1 METPIYLDFD
11 LQITATANGYRAHVF
26 NSPVGQATVDF
37 HLPFTNSELK
47 SMLGRFLQPAS
58 LASRAFEQ
66 ETVKP
71 FGTQLFTAL
80 FQGELLA
87 CFGRSVDAARRQ
99 NAGLRIRLRFAD
111 TPELAHLPWEYLHD
125 PTANRFL
132 TLSSA
137 TPLVHYVEMAEP
149 VRPLAVATPLRIL
162 AVIASPS
169 DQPALNV
176 EQEWQNVQ
184 TALNPLVRR
193 GQVIIDRLQ
202 PSTLPTL
209 QSILRRNE
217 YHIFHFIGHST
228 FDEATQEGMLVL
240 TDEAGRT
247 ALLSARH
254 LGQLIH
260 NEPTLALAVLN
271 SCEGSRTAKADP
283 FAGVAQTLVQQ
294 GVPAVIAMQFQIS
307 DPAAI
312 LFSQEF
318 YAALADG
325 YAVDAASTEARVA
338 MATRL
343 GGAEWGTPRLFLR
356 AGSGHLWQIAN
367 QITAG
372 KLGLGEQIHQD
383 LGVLANLIQTPEVR
397 ATVIAF
403 RTDFQA
409 AGEQIDLLGNY
420 KELHDLLHNLEFLC
434 YNGLVQEARRFPQD
448 ETALGILTDHE
459 LTLQDLV
466 RRLQDVASRPILL
479 SEENGWIS
487 EIVEAQNQLQLA
499 LEQSDAELLKR
510 AIWLLRRVLYRH
522 PTRVNERLNAAARAL
537 RLAAIVQA
545 MHTILEKVRQ
555 QPADRTPAQRERV
568 QQFENGVQALMLLQQ
583 NLSARVSQHDRWQA
597 VDLELR
603 RIELSI
609 GQDLMELE
617 ISWPGLQRMVEPL
630 APSETESKDIPKP
643 QVAWIAAFQS
653 DRLGLD
659 GALKAQNP
667 ARARLYFQRFR
678 RQVGNRFYQIDT
690 ELNALCM
697 DLRQV
702 CAPLASILHGAE

>member
-1 METPIYLDFD
+1 MGILTYLDFD
-11 LQITATANGYRAHVF
+11 LQITPIASGYRAHVF

-37 HLPFTNSELK
+37 RLPFTTNELEET
-47 SMLGRFLQPAS
+47 LGRFLEPGN
-58 LASRAFEQ
+58 LPSRAFEQ
-66 ETVKP
+66 NLIKP
-71 FGTQLFTAL
+71 FGDQLFGLL

-99 NAGLRIRLRFAD
+99 NAGLRIRLRFTN
-111 TPELAHLPWEYLHD
+111 TPQLAHLPWEYLHD
-125 PTANRFL
+125 HSANRFL
-132 TLSSA
+132 TLSTA
-137 TPLVHYVEMAEP
+137 TPIVHYVELAEA
-149 VRPLAVATPLRIL
+149 VRPLAVAPPLRIL
-162 AVIASPS
+162 AIIASPS
-169 DQPALNV
+169 DQPTLNV
-176 EQEWQNVQ
+176 EQEWQNMQ
-184 TALNPLVRR
+184 TALNGLVRS

-202 PSTLPTL
+202 PATLPAL
-209 QSILRRNE
+209 QSALRRNE
-217 YHIFHFIGHST
+217 YHIFHFIGHGT
-228 FDEATQEGMLVL
+228 FDQASQEGMLVL
-240 TDEAGRT
+240 SNEAGVSS
-247 ALLSARH
+247 LLSARH

-271 SCEGSRTAKADP
+271 SCEGSRTAQADP
-283 FAGVAQTLVQQ
+283 LAGVAQTLVQQ

-307 DPAAI
+307 DPSAV

-318 YAALADG
+318 YTALADG
-325 YAVDAASTEARVA
+325 YPVDAAVTEARVA

-343 GGAEWGTPRLFLR
+343 GGAEWGAPRIFLR
-356 AGSGHLWQIAN
+356 AGNGQLWQIAKPGLDS
-367 QITAG
+367 Q
-372 KLGLGEQIHQD
+372 LGLGEQIHQD
-383 LGVLANLIQTPEVR
+383 LGVLTNMLQMPEVS

-409 AGEQIDLLGNY
+409 AGEQIDLLSNY

-466 RRLQDVASRPILL
+466 RRLQAVASRPILL
-479 SEENGWIS
+479 GEENGWIG
-487 EIVEAQNQLQLA
+487 EVVEAQTHLKRA
-499 LEQSDAELLKR
+499 LEQGDAEALKR
-510 AIWLLRRVLYRH
+510 SIWLLRRVLYRH

-545 MHTILEKVRQ
+545 MHIILEKVRQ
-555 QPADRTPAQRERV
+555 QPVDRTPIQRDRV
-568 QQFENGVQALMLLQQ
+568 QQFESGVQALMLLQQ

-603 RIELSI
+603 RIESSI
-609 GQDLMELE
+609 GQDLLELE
-617 ISWPGLQRMVEPL
+617 ISWPSLQSMVEPL
-630 APSETESKDIPKP
+630 APREGEANP
-643 QVAWIAAFQS
+643 VLAWVEAFHS

-659 GALKAQNP
+659 GALKTQNP
-667 ARARLYFQRFR
+667 ARTRLYFQRFR

-690 ELNALCM
+690 ELNTLCM

-702 CAPLASILHGAE
+702 CAPLASILQGVA